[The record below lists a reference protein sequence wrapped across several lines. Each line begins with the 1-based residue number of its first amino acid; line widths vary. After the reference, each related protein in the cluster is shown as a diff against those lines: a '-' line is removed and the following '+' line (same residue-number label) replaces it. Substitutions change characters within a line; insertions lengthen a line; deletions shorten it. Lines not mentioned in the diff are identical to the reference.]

1 MKKRLLILL
10 IIFTVIV
17 SGCGTKEEPEIKVEK
32 LTDKN
37 TRVSVDLNDQKVPES
52 TKLVVTEVATDYSG
66 LSSDIQKSVAYDINL
81 KSDSDIKLKN
91 EVIVSLNIPVDFNRR
106 FLVVYSVKDNK
117 IKDKYTV
124 QISKD
129 VATFTTKDLGIFVLA
144 EVTEEQIDRKEVPK
158 VNSEEE

>member
-144 EVTEEQIDRKEVPK
+144 EVVIYL
-158 VNSEEE
+158 